1 MPTRTLPLIGIP
13 SCVRSIHERAFH
25 TVNERYT
32 SAVIDAVG
40 GLPVLIPAIGPM
52 ADCGAI
58 LDRLDG
64 ILLTGSP
71 SNVEPHH
78 YGGPPSREGTL
89 HDPDRDATTL
99 PLIREA
105 VRRDM
110 PVLAICRGIQELN
123 VALGGTL
130 HQRIFDMPER
140 FNHKRR
146 LGRGPLTSDEER
158 YGPAHPVSLTPGGLF
173 ARLAGTTEIM
183 VNSLH
188 GQGIDQPAPKLVV
201 EAVAPDG
208 QIEAVSLPGA
218 RFVVGVQW
226 HPEYKPLQ
234 NPFSRSLFDAFA
246 QAGHATS
253 ARTAAKRHA
262 A

>member
-1 MPTRTLPLIGIP
+1 MSARNLPLVGIP
-13 SCVRSIHERAFH
+13 CCVRSIGERLFH
-25 TVNERYT
+25 TVNERYPN
-32 SAVIDAVG
+32 AVVDAAGCMPIIVPALGSKID
-40 GLPVLIPAIGPM
+40 IG
-52 ADCGAI
+52 A
-58 LDRLDG
+58 LLDG
-64 ILLTGSP
+64 FDGLLLTGSP

-140 FNHKRR
+140 FNHKRK
-146 LGRGPLTSDEER
+146 GRGPMTSDEER
-158 YGPAHPVSLTPGGLF
+158 YGPAHPVALTPGGLF

-234 NPFSRSLFDAFA
+234 NPFSRSLFDAFS
-246 QAGHATS
+246 QACHATN

>member
-1 MPTRTLPLIGIP
+1 
-13 SCVRSIHERAFH
+13 
-25 TVNERYT
+25 
-32 SAVIDAVG
+32 
-40 GLPVLIPAIGPM
+40 
-52 ADCGAI
+52 
-58 LDRLDG
+58 
-64 ILLTGSP
+64 LLTGSP
-71 SNVEPHH
+71 SNVEPFH

-130 HQRIFDMPER
+130 HQRIFEMPER
-140 FNHKRR
+140 FNHRPRR
-146 LGRGPLTSDEER
+146 RPMTIPESER
-158 YGPAHPVSLTPGGLF
+158 YGPAHSVVLTPEGLL
-173 ARLAGTTEIM
+173 ARLAGATEIM

-188 GQGIDQPAPKLVV
+188 GQGIDRPAPGLLI

-208 QIEAVSLPGA
+208 QIEAVSLAGA

-226 HPEYKPLQ
+226 HPEYQPLA
-234 NPFSRSLFDAFA
+234 NPFSRALFAAFS
-246 QAGHATS
+246 QACHATS
-253 ARTAAKRHA
+253 AGTAAKRRA